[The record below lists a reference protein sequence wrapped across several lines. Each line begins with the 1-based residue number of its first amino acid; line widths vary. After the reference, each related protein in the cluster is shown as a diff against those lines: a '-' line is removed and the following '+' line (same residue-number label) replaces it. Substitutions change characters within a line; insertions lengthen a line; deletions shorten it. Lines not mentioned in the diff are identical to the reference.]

1 MKLLDEIIEGA
12 VSDTQPIGTVLR
24 KCLVL
29 ERQVKNEKFRI
40 WLNNELD
47 GYDNVDELPDYRTIN
62 SIFRGFFIGF
72 AGSKISDQPLA
83 LHVMEEKHRK
93 LVEKVR
99 LGQPA
104 ASYEGRPDKSADGSL
119 PWPPSLTTK
128 YQTKFI
134 ESFVLNRAWQEV
146 PGSCMVGL
154 VETVRNLR
162 FALDI
167 KDQLG
172 EDEQSVEQ
180 LPAETVE
187 KSVINNIYGGNVFI
201 AALAETISQVAH
213 TNIVAGGRERFV

>member
-40 WLNNELD
+40 WLNHELD
-47 GYDNVDELPDYRTIN
+47 GYDKVDELPDYRTIN
-62 SIFRGFFIGF
+62 SISRGVFIGY
-72 AGSKISDQPLA
+72 AGSQINDQPLA

-93 LVEKVR
+93 LVDKVR
-99 LGQPA
+99 LAQPA

-128 YQTKFI
+128 YQAKFI

-146 PGSCMVGL
+146 LLAHGAQRGL
-154 VETVRNLR
+154 ERGLEKAM
-162 FALDI
+162 F
-167 KDQLG
+167 
-172 EDEQSVEQ
+172 SVACWRHGRGLE
-180 LPAETVE
+180 
-187 KSVINNIYGGNVFI
+187 
-201 AALAETISQVAH
+201 ISGRVQAGTQREPVA
-213 TNIVAGGRERFV
+213 